1 MFGLVCL
8 FNGAIGGGF
17 YFLLFGGL
25 YFHSCLAPQYKLN
38 KRIIEGKDGTSAG
51 MVSDGFKE
59 GFQEGGIGGAIGGG
73 CASVFIG
80 MFLILM
86 FLPIMTLWNYIKNY
100 ANK

>member
-1 MFGLVCL
+1 
-8 FNGAIGGGF
+8 
-17 YFLLFGGL
+17 
-25 YFHSCLAPQYKLN
+25 
-38 KRIIEGKDGTSAG
+38 